1 MKIFPSQTF
10 FLCKQFFFPVAPS
23 RIKFLSCLQTIYLGV
38 LLLQKKKNQEG
49 YFVSVKNAVF
59 QKFYQE
65 MFSNIFVSK
74 LTCSLVVFI
83 LQANLERQK
92 DGCKCTPCSKETN
105 MATKAEEEKE
115 TK

>member
-1 MKIFPSQTF
+1 MSANNLFGCF
-10 FLCKQFFFPVAPS
+10 AFA
-23 RIKFLSCLQTIYLGV
+23 
-38 LLLQKKKNQEG
+38 KKKKQEG
-49 YFVSVKNAVF
+49 YLVSVKNAVF

-74 LTCSLVVFI
+74 LTCSLVVFK

-92 DGCKCTPCSKETN
+92 DGCRCTPCSKETN